1 MEENLIKKYQPP
13 KEIKSEH
20 KELMIKIGLKL
31 EELRKD
37 KQISSSGLAKEIGI
51 SRNAYHQMEIGN
63 VYFNLLSLLQVLNYH
78 QVSLPDFFNTLK

>member
-1 MEENLIKKYQPP
+1 MEEHLVKKYQPP

-20 KELMIKIGLKL
+20 QELMIKIGLKL

-37 KQISSSGLAKEIGI
+37 KKISSSGLAKEIGI